1 MDLSFYEIFKED
13 QVFISH
19 RLNLRVGW
27 EMKKNK

>member
-19 RLNLRVGW
+19 RLNFREGGRNI
-27 EMKKNK
+27 EK